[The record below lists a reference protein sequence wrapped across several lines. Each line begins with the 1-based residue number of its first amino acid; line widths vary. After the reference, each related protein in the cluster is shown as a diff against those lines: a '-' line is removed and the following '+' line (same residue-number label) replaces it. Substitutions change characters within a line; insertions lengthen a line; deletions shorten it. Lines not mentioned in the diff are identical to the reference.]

1 MHFVDRIDRLLFLRT
16 VPLFGDLPQERLAQL
31 SEHMSEIFVPANTV
45 FQREGDVIDQLRIV
59 VEGGVQ
65 GFLTTGETWNM
76 PGHSVL
82 GVFEFFAG
90 NSHQS
95 LRTTSDTVMLQISTL
110 ALRGILEDYFDVV
123 VHTFRGLT
131 RILMHFIG
139 EYGFE
144 VPLRDITT
152 PPNPPPIPTN
162 PDVVD
167 QILILRKVT
176 LFEGASVDGLAA
188 LCRTTRIVHF
198 APEERIWKAGDEE
211 SWGGVI
217 LSGSIVTRNNS
228 LLKMTSDLTL
238 GPLSPPGLLELLA
251 HRPRFYDAYAGQDLV
266 FLRID
271 LDDLYDAL
279 EDHFDMTMECLGA
292 FAKAA
297 MTVFERIGRA
307 RLAQIREAGAPPA
320 ITIVVDGSPPVSVPT
335 RTSSARLF
343 EVSPESVRNVR

>member
-16 VPLFGDLPQERLAQL
+16 VPLFGDLPQERLALL
-31 SEHMSEIFVPANTV
+31 SEHMNELFVPADTV
-45 FQREGDVIDQLRIV
+45 FQREGNTTDQLRIV
-59 VEGGVQ
+59 VEGNVQ
-65 GFLTTGETWNM
+65 GFLQTGETWNM
-76 PGHSVL
+76 PGHAVL

-90 NSHQS
+90 RSHQS

-167 QILILRKVT
+167 QILILRHVS
-176 LFEGASVDGLAA
+176 LFQGASVDGLAA

-198 APEERIWKAGDEE
+198 TPGERIWQSGDVET
-211 SWGGVI
+211 WGGVV
-217 LSGSIVTRNNS
+217 LSGSMTTRNNT
-228 LLKMTSDLTL
+228 LMKKAGEMTL

-251 HRPRFYDAYAGQDLV
+251 HRPRFYDAYAGNDLI

-292 FAKAA
+292 FAAAA

-307 RLAQIREAGAPPA
+307 RLDQLRQAGAAP
-320 ITIVVDGSPPVSVPT
+320 TISFVVDGSTIAVP
-335 RTSSARLF
+335 RASSSLF
-343 EVSPESVRNVR
+343 EAPPESVRSAR